1 MSKGETVRNA
11 MIILGE
17 RTGHPELA
25 NGVILAEGYSRFSGV
40 FKPIK
45 EIPNP
50 MVAYANGFNP
60 GPDAARYE
68 VPNIKIATELEDV
81 YSDRAGKNPLPRQWK
96 REDGIL
102 RSFAIQ
108 WREVHA
114 TTNWADNA
122 VPFFHRMLEAPSPAN
137 WDPRSGFPVLNI
149 IPEADGW
156 LGSHQTFLGERRA
169 PIHENAVI
177 GSLPNSAAQNEASW
191 LPDEYT
197 AWVWRA
203 YVSRNPV
210 VKITGPSAPWAMNRL
225 SHVGLDLHDGDEVEF
240 SVECIGPDI
249 DRVECYVG
257 TELVGTIS
265 EFTGGD
271 VDRQHP
277 RRDRCLAPDRLCRC
291 ALADGQG
298 HPAGRGRALGQPA
311 ILVVYP

>member
-1 MSKGETVRNA
+1 
-11 MIILGE
+11 
-17 RTGHPELA
+17 
-25 NGVILAEGYSRFSGV
+25 
-40 FKPIK
+40 
-45 EIPNP
+45 
-50 MVAYANGFNP
+50 
-60 GPDAARYE
+60 

-81 YSDRAGKNPLPRQWK
+81 YSDRAGKKPLPRQWK

-114 TTNWADNA
+114 ITNWADNA
-122 VPFFHRMLEAPSPAN
+122 VPFFHRMLEARLPAD

-177 GSLPNSAAQNEASW
+177 GPFAEFSGPKNEASW

-265 EFTGGD
+265 EFTGGAMSTGSTRGATG
-271 VDRQHP
+271 VLPLTVSAGVHSLMVKAIQ
-277 RRDRCLAPDRLCRC
+277 RDGAERW
-291 ALADGQG
+291 
-298 HPAGRGRALGQPA
+298 GQPA